1 MAHRTAPT
9 ALAALTFDL
18 ASGQGE
24 FQLLPD
30 GAFRA
35 GDGSGRP
42 AEVDAW
48 HIDADIARALLARLA
63 AKPKDLLIDYE
74 HQTLLKEKNGLPA
87 PAAGWQSPANIVYR
101 PGAGIFAVNPRWTE
115 RAASLIAADEYRYIS
130 PVISYDTATGAV
142 LDIRMV
148 ALTND
153 PGITDMAQVALTAL
167 SATHDFSTEE
177 KPLMNDTLKKLLAQ
191 LGLAETTSEAE
202 ALGAVAA
209 LSAKATEVAGLT
221 EKVAALSAQAPDP
234 AKFVPIATMQ
244 ALQTEVSALTASV
257 NADKVDK
264 IVESALSAGK
274 LLPAQKEWAIDLGKA
289 NLAALT
295 AYVEKTPANPA
306 LVAMQTADGTP
317 AGARQQTAAL
327 TATDEKVMAQLGV
340 SKEDYLANR

>member
-1 MAHRTAPT
+1 MAHRIPTT

-18 ASGQGE
+18 TAGGGE
-24 FQLLPD
+24 IQLLPD

-48 HIDADIARALLARLA
+48 HIDANIARALLARLA
-63 AKPKDLLIDYE
+63 ARPKDLLIDYE
-74 HQTLLKEKNGLPA
+74 HQTLLKEKNGQPA
-87 PAAGWQSPANIVYR
+87 PAAGWQSPVDIVYR
-101 PGAGIFAVNPRWTE
+101 PGAGIFAVNPKWTE

-130 PVISYDTATGAV
+130 PVISYDTTNGAV
-142 LDIRMV
+142 LDIRMF

-153 PGITDMAQVALTAL
+153 PGITEMAQVALTAL
-167 SATHDFSTEE
+167 SASHDFLTEE
-177 KPLMNDTLKKLLAQ
+177 EPHVNETLKKLLAQ
-191 LGLAETTSEAE
+191 LGLSDKASEAE

-209 LSAKATEVAGLT
+209 LSAKAGEAVGLA

-234 AKFVPIATMQ
+234 AKYVPVATMQ
-244 ALQTEVSALTASV
+244 ALQIEVAALTASI

-264 IVESALSAGK
+264 IVEAALTAGK
-274 LLPAQKEWAIDLGKA
+274 LLPAQKEWAIDLGKS

-306 LVAMQTADGTP
+306 LVAMQSGNNTP
-317 AGARQQTAAL
+317 AGAGQRDVAL

-340 SKEDYLANR
+340 SKDDYLANR